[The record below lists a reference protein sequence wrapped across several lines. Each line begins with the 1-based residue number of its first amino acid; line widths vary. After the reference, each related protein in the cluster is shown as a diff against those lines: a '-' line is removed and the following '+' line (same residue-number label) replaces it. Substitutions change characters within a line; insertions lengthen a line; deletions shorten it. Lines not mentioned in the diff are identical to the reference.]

1 MIIDLIKKGKTRF
14 VGKLKNL
21 FSKKKKEEPL
31 SEHSSVPSMSYSI
44 PVTTASG
51 LTNSASV
58 NALSNAQMLVTMA
71 STNITTTTACVEDFL
86 YGNKNVV
93 DFNKSIGMI
102 SIGCKKSINI
112 DNSLSVHLKRMLS
125 INIQQ
130 LNRPRNP
137 FLTGSSVIPDAIPDF
152 YDETKPLSFTLSASY
167 YDDNISKS
175 SEYMMVKLGY
185 ALEQVKQLEH
195 DITEA
200 IDFFADTMVGN
211 GELAEAC
218 EKADEMERLQN
229 QLKEETEQ

>member
-21 FSKKKKEEPL
+21 FSKKKQEESA
-31 SEHSSVPSMSYSI
+31 SEYSI
-44 PVTTASG
+44 PVTTISG
-51 LTNSASV
+51 LTSPASV
-58 NALSNAQMLVTMA
+58 NALSNAQMLTTIA
-71 STNITTTTACVEDFL
+71 STNMTTTTAWVEDFL
-86 YGNKNVV
+86 YGNKNVI

-102 SIGCKKSINI
+102 SIDCKKSINI
-112 DNSLSVHLKRMLS
+112 DNNLSVHLQRMLS

-130 LNRPRNP
+130 LNRHQNP
-137 FLTGSSVIPDAIPDF
+137 FLTGSSVIPDDL
-152 YDETKPLSFTLSASY
+152 YDETKPLLFTLSASY

-175 SEYMMVKLGY
+175 SEHMMVKLGY

-218 EKADEMERLQN
+218 EKADEMERSQN
-229 QLKEETEQ
+229 QLKEEKEQ

>member
-21 FSKKKKEEPL
+21 FSKKKKEEPV

-58 NALSNAQMLVTMA
+58 NALSNAQMLVTIA
-71 STNITTTTACVEDFL
+71 STNMTTTTACIEDFL
-86 YGNKNVV
+86 YGNKNVI

-102 SIGCKKSINI
+102 SIGCKKNINI
-112 DNSLSVHLKRMLS
+112 DNNLSVHLQRMLS

-130 LNRPRNP
+130 LDRRQNP
-137 FLTGSSVIPDAIPDF
+137 FLTGSSCIFPDDL

-218 EKADEMERLQN
+218 EKADEMERSQN
-229 QLKEETEQ
+229 QLKEEKEQ

>member
-21 FSKKKKEEPL
+21 FSKKKKEEPV

-44 PVTTASG
+44 PVTTTSG

-58 NALSNAQMLVTMA
+58 NALSNAQMLVTIA
-71 STNITTTTACVEDFL
+71 STNMTTTTACVEDFL
-86 YGNKNVV
+86 YGNKNVI
-93 DFNKSIGMI
+93 DFNKSIGML

-112 DNSLSVHLKRMLS
+112 DNNLSVHLQRMLS

-130 LNRPRNP
+130 LDRRQNP
-137 FLTGSSVIPDAIPDF
+137 FLTCSSAIPDL
-152 YDETKPLSFTLSASY
+152 YDETKPLLFTLSESY

-175 SEYMMVKLGY
+175 SEHMMVKLGY

-218 EKADEMERLQN
+218 EKADEMERSQN
-229 QLKEETEQ
+229 QLKEEKEQ

>member
-21 FSKKKKEEPL
+21 FSKKKQEESA
-31 SEHSSVPSMSYSI
+31 SEYSI
-44 PVTTASG
+44 PVTTTSG

-58 NALSNAQMLVTMA
+58 NALSNAQMLVTIA
-71 STNITTTTACVEDFL
+71 STNMTTTTACVEDFL
-86 YGNKNVV
+86 YGNKNVI

-112 DNSLSVHLKRMLS
+112 DNNLSVHLQRMLS

-130 LNRPRNP
+130 LDRRQNS
-137 FLTGSSVIPDAIPDF
+137 FLTGSSAIPDL
-152 YDETKPLSFTLSASY
+152 YDETKPLLFTLSESY

-175 SEYMMVKLGY
+175 SEHMMVKLGY

-218 EKADEMERLQN
+218 EKADEMERSQN
-229 QLKEETEQ
+229 QLKEEREQ